1 MIQHYIVWK
10 QGFTTLLQS
19 SKEKLPQ
26 REAPKFTALVHQR
39 ERTLLSSDFYLQFS
53 PNKGEE
59 KRERKKTLAYFL
71 RRWLYNNLDSNPLI
85 LNLERH
91 IKIVREIL
99 KSTDA
104 GIHTPN

>member
-1 MIQHYIVWK
+1 MFENKVLQHYFKVQK
-10 QGFTTLLQS
+10 KNYH
-19 SKEKLPQ
+19 KEKLPNSQ
-26 REAPKFTALVHQR
+26 HLSTKGKEPYSLAISTCNF
-39 ERTLLSSDFYLQFS
+39 LLI
-53 PNKGEE
+53 NKREE
-59 KRERKKTLAYFL
+59 KRERKKTLAYFF

-104 GIHTPN
+104 RIHTAN